1 MATEGYLLCEQPSC
15 VSSLY
20 RLSSNFIGE
29 EEKVLIREALQG
41 KAGFE
46 EQLCANGQ

>member
-15 VSSLY
+15 FSLY
-20 RLSSNFIGE
+20 RLSRNFIGE
-29 EEKVLIREALQG
+29 EGKALIREALQG

-46 EQLCANGQ
+46 LLF